1 MPKRILS
8 MLLAVLLLAS
18 LAACGGASDAQTDPT
33 TAPSGSTTQTTVPT
47 SDTPAFAETVLVDT
61 DDITFKITAIED
73 DSLWGYTLKAYLENN
88 TDKELVF
95 SFANTSVNGFMCA
108 PLWAATV
115 SAGMKANEEI
125 HFSESDFQ
133 RNGIKEVT
141 DITFTLHIYDNDNWT
156 ADYLVDE
163 EFTIYPLGQEAVT
176 PYVRTPAAEEIVLFD
191 DENCTM
197 IVTGYDPDNTWGYTV
212 NVYLENKTDK
222 TLMFS
227 LGDAAVNGFMCDPFW
242 AETVAPGKRSHS
254 DISWSAGS
262 FEENG
267 ITEVDTLTLPIRVY
281 DADHITTDYL
291 IDDTFTLNP

>member
-1 MPKRILS
+1 MHKRILS
-8 MLLAVLLLAS
+8 MILAVLLLVGLS
-18 LAACGGASDAQTDPT
+18 ACGTAPDTQTDPT
-33 TAPSGSTTQTTVPT
+33 SATSGNTSETTGNSPVFEE
-47 SDTPAFAETVLVDT
+47 AILVDT
-61 DDITFKITAIED
+61 DDVTFKITAIED
-73 DSLWGYTLKAYLENN
+73 DNLWGYTLKAYLENN

-95 SFANTSVNGFMCA
+95 SFSNTSVNGFMCA

-133 RNGIKEVT
+133 RNGITEVT
-141 DITFTLHIYDNDNWT
+141 DITFTLHIYDNGNWM

-163 EFTIYPLGQEAVT
+163 EFTIYPMGEEAAS
-176 PYVRTPAAEEIVLFD
+176 PYVRTPAADEIVLFD

-212 NVYLENKTDK
+212 KVYLENKTDK
-222 TLMFS
+222 DLMFS

-254 DISWSAGS
+254 EISWSAAS

-267 ITEVDTLTLPIRVY
+267 ITDVESLTLPIRVY
-281 DADHITTDYL
+281 DADRITTDAL
-291 IDDTFTLNP
+291 IEDTFTLNP